1 MAAFVLSLAHKVI
14 VVLRISEIQQR
25 LRLRGRKGLSS
36 FPLGAGTV
44 FSECPTS
51 HCCGFGHVPLKA
63 GGNRN
68 ALAMA

>member
-1 MAAFVLSLAHKVI
+1 MAAFVLSLAYKII

-25 LRLRGRKGLSS
+25 LRGRKDLSS

-44 FSECPTS
+44 FSEWPTS
-51 HCCGFGHVPLKA
+51 HCCGFGHVPLSKA

-68 ALAMA
+68 AVVMA